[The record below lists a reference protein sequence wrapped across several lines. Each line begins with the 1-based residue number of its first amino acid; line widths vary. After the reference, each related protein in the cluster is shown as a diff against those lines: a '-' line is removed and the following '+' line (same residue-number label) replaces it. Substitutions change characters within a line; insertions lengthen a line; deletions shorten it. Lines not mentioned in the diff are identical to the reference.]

1 MFRSL
6 IAFLL
11 LFVLVIVG
19 YQFYNTFKN
28 YMIFK
33 ERFVRLEADAR
44 SLEEENRELLSDLR
58 YFSKVEN
65 LIKELRSRF
74 NYRFPDEKFII
85 VVPRPSTDGQQP
97 ITEN

>member
-1 MFRSL
+1 
-6 IAFLL
+6 
-11 LFVLVIVG
+11 
-19 YQFYNTFKN
+19 
-28 YMIFK
+28 MIFK

-44 SLEEENRELLSDLR
+44 SLEEENRELLSDIR

-85 VVPRPSTDGQQP
+85 VVPRPSTDDRQP